1 MRWKWKLG
9 SLLIIVMEVPVLAFG
24 GIVLHLPIDAL
35 AYLAA
40 FLSALL
46 FGMLALRP
54 MMFAVVGLWL
64 LGIAGSAG
72 YFLRY
77 VSPTVALGLGSI
89 LSTMACAVGL
99 PVYKRALLV
108 VFRRQA

>member
-9 SLLIIVMEVPVLAFG
+9 LVLIGAMEIPLLAWG
-24 GIVLHLPIDAL
+24 GLVLHLSGEAL
-35 AYLAA
+35 GYLAA

-46 FGMLALRP
+46 VGMLALRP
-54 MMFAVVGLWL
+54 SSFAIVGLWL

-77 VSPTVALGLGSI
+77 LPPSFALGLGSV
-89 LSTMACAVGL
+89 LSTVGCVVGL
-99 PVYKRALLV
+99 PFYRRVIGV
-108 VFRRQA
+108 VLRRHV